1 MNISLPENI
10 TVIDRNAPD
19 SAEYFK
25 LFGLDYDTVMS
36 QMNANNVYLQGMDN
50 TASLT
55 VTVSMTESADS
66 QELENYNLLSSE
78 QLGEIARNFL
88 SQPEYTACRIDE
100 AGKEVTWLSFDTSV
114 SGVKGCLANTVYGG
128 RSINLSVQR
137 TGADVTDADSELF
150 AAAVASVS
158 FGKQGFFQ
166 KYWLCLAI
174 AAGALLVILVLLILI
189 IRTVSSLKTKKKAE
203 KENDKI
209 LEELSDKYSRR
220 TVSADGDGNP
230 AATKIIPVQTE
241 DGGSAETEQPQTEVQ
256 AENQPAAAENPDPD
270 EPRSK
275 FTDEQLAAIL
285 GEDISMIRPPEEE
298 SEEVKEYI
306 RPDKS
311 AEPKED
317 AQEQPDADEA
327 AEAQTRD
334 ADAKAEE
341 APEAAEDDEDDF
353 FAGVNF
359 TDETESPAETEITET
374 AAEVLEAPRP
384 EPIEQP
390 VEEAPDAPVQAEQP
404 GENAPDAPVQA
415 EQPGEVPE
423 VVREYVRTKKTAAQ
437 PVDEAATEQAF
448 EEAAQQ
454 AQPASDPGGEAEVP
468 EAEEQSDDGELDELD
483 EYMNDEVLV
492 RENARAN
499 KFRDSNDFFEEAPRK
514 SMGVLSSRDIEDAE
528 EYDVIG
534 EEEKRAEEV
543 KRDVPVKKKKEK
555 KKKKSK
561 GGFKRFALGF
571 LSGAKYFFV
580 HCGYFITNVARA
592 IKRKH
597 RIRKRKKAEEERRRR
612 ARERAAKQRAMAAQR
627 EREQRENGGLVQV
640 HSRSDRRPQQGQRRP
655 SGSQQRRPANGQRR
669 PSDSAPRKPRQKRR
683 PSGSAPRKPQQ
694 KRRPPERR

>member
-298 SEEVKEYI
+298 PEEVKEYI

-317 AQEQPDADEA
+317 AQEQP
-327 AEAQTRD
+327 
-334 ADAKAEE
+334 
-341 APEAAEDDEDDF
+341 
-353 FAGVNF
+353 
-359 TDETESPAETEITET
+359 
-374 AAEVLEAPRP
+374 
-384 EPIEQP
+384 
-390 VEEAPDAPVQAEQP
+390 VEEAPDAAVQGEQP

-415 EQPGEVPE
+415 EQPGEEPE